1 MSSSKRNI
9 LSLDDD
15 FDKRLQ
21 RPTTAT
27 GSNRLTAPLAS
38 GTRNPLDKVILLLQ
52 VKTEYNF

>member
-9 LSLDDD
+9 FSFDDD

-27 GSNRLTAPLAS
+27 GSNRLTAPLS
-38 GTRNPLDKVILLLQ
+38 SVTRNPLDKVILYLQ
-52 VKTEYNF
+52 MKTE